1 MSSGQAA
8 ETRSR
13 ESPQGKQSAPEEGTR
28 FLSREGKSTLVSFGL
43 ERRPFGDLYHYWLV
57 VSWTRVLVVLSSL
70 YIVVNAIFALGFLAT
85 GGIDG
90 ARDGSF
96 SDAYFFSVQ
105 TLATI
110 GYGKMSPVSLPA
122 HLLVTFESFC
132 GLIGVAMATGL
143 MFAKFAR
150 PTARILWSKVAL
162 VSNHEGIPSLM
173 FRVANERGNAV
184 VEAQMRL
191 GVLSLETTA
200 EGGQVRRMHDLKL
213 LRASSAVFALSWLAV
228 HPITPDSFLYGK
240 SAESLRDLK
249 LEIFVSLTGLDGTF
263 SQTIHDRHSY
273 MADEIL
279 WGRRFKDILGV
290 LPDGRRG
297 VNYQAF
303 HDTEPATPRAP

>member
-1 MSSGQAA
+1 M
-8 ETRSR
+8 
-13 ESPQGKQSAPEEGTR
+13 
-28 FLSREGKSTLVSFGL
+28 LVSIGL
-43 ERRPFGDLYHYWLV
+43 ERRPFSDLYHYWLTA
-57 VSWTRVLVVLSSL
+57 SWTRVLTVLIAL
-70 YIVVNAIFALGFLAT
+70 YLVVNAIFALGFLAT
-85 GGIDG
+85 SGIDG

-122 HLLVTFESFC
+122 HLLVTLESFC

-150 PTARILWSKVAL
+150 PTARILWSRVA
-162 VSNHEGIPSLM
+162 VISNHEGIPSLM

-191 GVLSLETTA
+191 GVLSYETTV
-200 EGGQVRRMHDLKL
+200 EGDRIRRMHDLKL
-213 LRASSAVFALSWLAV
+213 MRGSSAVFALSWLAI
-228 HPITPDSFLYGK
+228 HQITPDSFLYGK
-240 SAESLRDLK
+240 TEESLHALN

-273 MADEIL
+273 VGDEIV
-279 WGRRFKDILGV
+279 WGQRFKDILGD

-297 VNYQAF
+297 VNYQVF
-303 HDTEPATPRAP
+303 HDTEPALRASAAAAP